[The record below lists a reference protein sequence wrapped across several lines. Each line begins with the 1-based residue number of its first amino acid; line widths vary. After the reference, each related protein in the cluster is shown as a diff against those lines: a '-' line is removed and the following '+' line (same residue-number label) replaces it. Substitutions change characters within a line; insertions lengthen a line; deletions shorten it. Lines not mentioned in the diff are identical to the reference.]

1 MNVLE
6 DLQWRGLINDCTASD
21 ELAKRLEEGPIT
33 LYSGFDPTA
42 DSLHVG
48 NLVPL
53 IALRRF
59 QNHGHHPIALAG
71 GATGSIGDPSGKKSE
86 RQLLTKAQ
94 IDHNI
99 ASVKEQLAKLLD
111 FDEGLSNTAKLV
123 DNASWVA
130 PISFLDFLRDVGKHI
145 TVNSMVGKESVK
157 ARMADKEAGI
167 SFTEFSYMLLQGYD
181 FYHLN
186 QAENCELQIGG
197 SDQWGNITVGTE
209 LTRKKAGNTV
219 YGLTLP
225 LITNADGSKF
235 GKSEAGAIWLDPAK
249 TSVYRFYQYF
259 INVDDRDVI
268 RYLKYFTFLPQ
279 EAIEEL
285 ETKHNENPGA
295 REAHRSLAFEMAKL
309 IHGEQAT
316 NDVIAASK
324 VLFGGGIDEVSNEAF
339 ADLIQEIPNAAT
351 VSRSALE
358 AGDCSLIDALTETKL
373 SASRGQAKKDLQGGG
388 VYVNQERIQEVGHK
402 LSSADIKK
410 PPYILIRRGKK
421 NYGYLKVEE

>member
-1 MNVLE
+1 MNILE
-6 DLQWRGLINDCTASD
+6 DLQWRGLINDCTASE
-21 ELAKRLEEGPIT
+21 ELAKRLEEGSIT

-86 RQLLTKAQ
+86 RQLLTKEQ

-99 ASVKEQLAKLLD
+99 ASVKEQLAKLLE
-111 FDEGLSNTAKLV
+111 FDESLSNTAKLV

-235 GKSEAGAIWLDPAK
+235 GKSETGAIWLDPAK

-268 RYLKYFTFLPQ
+268 RYLKYFTFLSH

-285 ETKHNENPGA
+285 EAKHNENPGA
-295 REAHRSLAFEMAKL
+295 REAHRALAFEMTKL
-309 IHGEQAT
+309 IHSEQAT
-316 NDVIAASK
+316 NDVIAASR

-351 VSRSALE
+351 VSESTLE
-358 AGDCSLIDALTETKL
+358 AGDFSLIDALTETKL

-402 LSSADIKK
+402 LSTTDIKK
-410 PPYILIRRGKK
+410 SPYILIRRGKK
-421 NYGYLKVEE
+421 NYGYLKVER